1 MLLLGNKFP
10 NNWRRSNH
18 IPVVAC
24 HFFPRS
30 LSIQWVQCLVLNHH
44 YQLLVDTH
52 ILRPISYNIVNF
64 NSSLLI
70 TNPGDLLINI
80 TPSTSF
86 PHNKKN
92 TKQKHPQLHL
102 PQKNNIYFR
111 NFHHPPAFLTK
122 KIQHGGRIPSHVMVS
137 VALLNQRLK
146 PNGKAFSRRLAHRSQ
161 EGRWYVVNGDP
172 KDQVVRPLP
181 FMAF

>member
-102 PQKNNIYFR
+102 PQKKQHIFSQLPPPTSIFDKKNPARRSDPESR
-111 NFHHPPAFLTK
+111 NGFCGSFKSKAKTK
-122 KIQHGGRIPSHVMVS
+122 REGLQPEVGTSLAGRTVI
-137 VALLNQRLK
+137 R
-146 PNGKAFSRRLAHRSQ
+146 G
-161 EGRWYVVNGDP
+161 
-172 KDQVVRPLP
+172 
-181 FMAF
+181 